1 MTKPISELDLMAYVA
16 SKQRMPSE
24 PKPADSNSSRNS
36 SSASAADLN
45 AVYEA
50 ALTRYF
56 ADRHAK
62 VDAFVRRHFSL
73 RGILRIHHRALGLNI
88 FGKVRCTEIC

>member
-1 MTKPISELDLMAYVA
+1 MS
-16 SKQRMPSE
+16 SE
-24 PKPADSNSSRNS
+24 PKRAEGDSSRES

-73 RGILRIHHRALGLNI
+73 RGTLRIHRRALGLNI